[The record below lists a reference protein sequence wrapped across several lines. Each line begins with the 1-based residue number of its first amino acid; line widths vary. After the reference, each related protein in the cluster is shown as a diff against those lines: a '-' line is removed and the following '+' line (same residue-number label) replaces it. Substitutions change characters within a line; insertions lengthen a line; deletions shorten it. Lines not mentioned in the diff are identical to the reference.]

1 MTFVSQYL
9 RHILCPHSVVQGDPP
24 LECSHLMFDWK
35 QPPIDLPKQRVQAH
49 VEKLSKELNLSLLIL
64 QHCALAE
71 PTVCAL

>member
-1 MTFVSQYL
+1 
-9 RHILCPHSVVQGDPP
+9 
-24 LECSHLMFDWK
+24 MFDWK